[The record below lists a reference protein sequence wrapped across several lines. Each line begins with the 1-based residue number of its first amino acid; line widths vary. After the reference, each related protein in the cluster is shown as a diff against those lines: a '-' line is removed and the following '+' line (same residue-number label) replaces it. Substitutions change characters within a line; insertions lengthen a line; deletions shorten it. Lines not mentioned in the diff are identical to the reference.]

1 MMSAQLTAPPTEAA
15 ILGRLM
21 ERQDHDL
28 SPEAARYLL
37 SIRFEEQ
44 DIARI
49 NELSELA
56 RQGSLN
62 TRDQAELDSYI
73 HVSNFLGTL
82 QSRARRVLRQPLK

>member
-1 MMSAQLTAPPTEAA
+1 MSLQLTTPHRETS

-21 ERQDHDL
+21 EKVNHGL

-56 RQGSLN
+56 RQGALSA
-62 TRDQAELDSYI
+62 QEEEELDNYI
-73 HVSNFLGTL
+73 HVGNLLGIL